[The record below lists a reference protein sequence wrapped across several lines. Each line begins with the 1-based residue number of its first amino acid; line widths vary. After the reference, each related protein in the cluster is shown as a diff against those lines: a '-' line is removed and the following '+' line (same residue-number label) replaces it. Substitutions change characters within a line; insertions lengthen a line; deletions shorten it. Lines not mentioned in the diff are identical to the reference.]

1 MKQKIR
7 LAVFDLDGTLADTI
21 PDLAGAMAHIL
32 KKYGDFGDVE
42 PLVRRSVGR
51 GVYVLFE
58 KVYGELG
65 IDSQS
70 RLADVEAYKAY
81 YAAHCFQKT
90 RLYPHTVAVLEE
102 LKRRGIHLAVATMKP
117 REATHEVLRQTG
129 LLPYMEAVYAQEDM
143 ERPKPEPWCV
153 VHLAEKFG
161 VPLSETA
168 MIGDSLNDVGAGKAA
183 GAVSVAVLGG
193 YADPGE
199 MRRSGADYVIDD
211 IGYVRDIFE
220 GGDTYG
226 D

>member
-70 RLADVEAYKAY
+70 RLADVEA
-81 YAAHCFQKT
+81 
-90 RLYPHTVAVLEE
+90 
-102 LKRRGIHLAVATMKP
+102 
-117 REATHEVLRQTG
+117 
-129 LLPYMEAVYAQEDM
+129 
-143 ERPKPEPWCV
+143 
-153 VHLAEKFG
+153 
-161 VPLSETA
+161 
-168 MIGDSLNDVGAGKAA
+168 
-183 GAVSVAVLGG
+183 
-193 YADPGE
+193 
-199 MRRSGADYVIDD
+199 
-211 IGYVRDIFE
+211 
-220 GGDTYG
+220 
-226 D
+226 